1 MKSLVETLEE
11 FTKKVIKVNSD
22 IYNIEVFNQ
31 IITLNTNGKFEDLLS
46 KLQLLI
52 KFLNIGED
60 EKYRFE
66 DLELREKRLVKLGKK
81 INEVTEK
88 VLKVMDNL
96 LGDLQERNNNISKI

>member
-1 MKSLVETLEE
+1 M
-11 FTKKVIKVNSD
+11 
-22 IYNIEVFNQ
+22 
-31 IITLNTNGKFEDLLS
+31 NTNGKFEELLS

-66 DLELREKRLVKLGKK
+66 DLEYRDKRLVKLGKK
-81 INEVTEK
+81 INEITEK

-96 LGDLQERNNNISKI
+96 LADIQ